1 MITKPPLAVF
11 RPLEIQVPFSRPRST
26 KGQPFEFRLGSKII
40 QELGSSREGSK
51 NPTTQTSTPRFVE
64 EVVTEVMQANKAI
77 ELFQTMAIVNM
88 NMGNLNMEENS
99 LKNRLTIEE
108 KEMAIL

>member
-1 MITKPPLAVF
+1 
-11 RPLEIQVPFSRPRST
+11 
-26 KGQPFEFRLGSKII
+26 
-40 QELGSSREGSK
+40 
-51 NPTTQTSTPRFVE
+51 VE